1 MAKSV
6 LLISET
12 KLKAFTTIN
21 QNVDMALLTSCIW
34 MAQELGLQTLIGT
47 KGYEY
52 YQDLVRSVQLSGGT
66 MNDGDKILLNEYIAP
81 YLIHRAYYEAMPE
94 IFARKMNKAIVVGNT
109 EQGQSIDIK
118 GMSYLR
124 DIEQGRYEFY
134 AQRMQDRIQ
143 AFSGDYPWY
152 WEWNNKNI
160 MPPMTQ
166 TYFAGIH
173 LAGGMRKPPR
183 KDSFAGNLPAYWGP
197 EYSRCTDCGDW

>member
-1 MAKSV
+1 MSKSV

-47 KGYEY
+47 KGYDY
-52 YQDLVRSVQLSGGT
+52 YQNLVLSVQQSGAT
-66 MNDGDKILLNEYIAP
+66 MSNGDKILLNEYIAP

-109 EQGQSIDIK
+109 EQGTSIDIK

-166 TYFAGIH
+166 TYFAGVH